1 MNSSNASLHC
11 RLEWRPSRWRSAAL
25 LLLGALAIASLWM
38 SALPWWGFLIAS
50 VSLLTYL
57 FVVIR
62 NDALRAPVQL
72 AWAGGAAPVM
82 LIREPREQEC
92 SFVALHSRG
101 GLVVLTL
108 RDADGQKQRWVW
120 WPDTLDAAGR
130 RALRLVASIGVEAV
144 PRRTTSLNPV
154 T

>member
-11 RLEWRPSRWRSAAL
+11 RLEWRPSRWRSVAL
-25 LLLGALAIASLWM
+25 LILGVLAIGSLWL

-50 VSLLTYL
+50 VVLIAYL

-62 NDALRAPVQL
+62 NDVRRASVQL

-82 LIREPREQEC
+82 VIRANQEEEC
-92 SFVALHSRG
+92 MFVALHARG

-108 RDADGQKQRWVW
+108 KDGDGRKQRWVW

-130 RALRLVASIGVEAV
+130 RALRLAAGIGAEAA
-144 PRRTTSLNPV
+144 PTRTTSLNPAA
-154 T
+154 